1 MPIRASVR
9 VCGPTRR
16 VWADFAHA
24 RGEGEVCVTSDQ
36 LVQLNQRVG
45 ESAHSRR
52 RLQLAPVHHPAT
64 VRKLAKNIGVSAADT
79 TLAGRSA
86 VNNAAAD

>member
-24 RGEGEVCVTSDQ
+24 RGEGEVCVTTDQ
-36 LVQLNQRVG
+36 TGTAHRRVG

-52 RLQLAPVHHPAT
+52 RLQLAPVHHPAS
-64 VRKLAKNIGVSAADT
+64 VRKLAKNTGVSAADT
-79 TLAGRSA
+79 HARGKERSE
-86 VNNAAAD
+86 